1 MEKITILLELTRRCN
16 LLCKHCYNSSC
27 IDSPLQL
34 SLDEVKVLIKDIKQI
49 ESKYSIERIILT
61 GGEFITMDNSKE
73 IFQLFRDNF
82 DCILRIETNGF
93 LFYKNKEILEEY
105 TADEFFLSVDKLH
118 GTLKDD
124 GSSDILDFFL
134 KNTDKNIV
142 ARITIDKGMEDLRD
156 AFIDKYHGNEK
167 LTIEA
172 KYISPSGRASENF
185 KKFKGFKF
193 NENPEL
199 FKCLAKNYI
208 HFNVS
213 RNWYCCYTACEL
225 SRFGKLGDKDLIT
238 KFESKYLS
246 EKMCAIRDRGIIEL
260 LCSKCNNE
268 EFYNKEFYYRCE
280 PCLYLQN
287 QSRPKIILVDL
298 PCVDT
303 TQDVYTKGFIFPTF
317 TEKYLKKILEDN
329 GIDVYYYNLNK
340 VSLMKS
346 INEINEL
353 KIPVYIHLVANKLYS
368 FNLFKKLVKNEILV
382 GGPLPKFES
391 KKFSDVL
398 VIKDELE
405 EDGILK
411 YFNIENK
418 SIWENPV
425 FCPNKIKN
433 NFTNE
438 SVTNDFAN
446 IILLSRGCLYRC
458 AFCIHACYHKKV
470 HIRNLQSIALELN
483 NYKNN
488 TSIYIAD
495 ASVGNLKL
503 YGEILDLLAIYKNIK
518 FSMNIRADQI
528 NQETIKKLLKI
539 NIDRLYIGVE
549 NPSDDKLKEY
559 NKGEKSNDII
569 NALQLLRNHN
579 IEYHLSFI
587 VSNDL
592 LDTDI
597 RKIDDIY
604 KAKTYSFHYYI
615 PYPGTLKY
623 NGELEYFNDKN
634 WPNKIY
640 KNDINIFKLKKEIS
654 NYFNY
659 PVNNYHTI
667 TPHDHTE
674 TFKIINK
681 KLNELEKLVNESNKR

>member
-1 MEKITILLELTRRCN
+1 MEKITVLLELTRRCN

-34 SLDEVKVLIKDIKQI
+34 SLDEVKILIDDIKKI
-49 ESKYSIERIILT
+49 EKKYPLERIILT

-93 LFYKNKEILEEY
+93 LFYKNKSLLDEY
-105 TADEFFLSVDKLH
+105 KVDEFFISVDKLH

-134 KNTDKNIV
+134 ENTDKNIV
-142 ARITIDKGMEDLRD
+142 ARITIDKGMEELRD
-156 AFIDKYHGNEK
+156 TFIDKYHDNEK

-172 KYISPSGRASENF
+172 KYISPSGRAGENF
-185 KKFKGFKF
+185 KSFKGFKF
-193 NENPEL
+193 HENPGL

-225 SRFGKLGDKDLIT
+225 SRFGKLGDKDLINQ
-238 KFESKYLS
+238 FENKYLS
-246 EKMCAIRDRGIIEL
+246 DKMCAIRDKGMIEL
-260 LCSKCNNE
+260 LDKDSNKD

-280 PCLYLQN
+280 PCLFLQKQN
-287 QSRPKIILVDL
+287 NPKIILVDL
-298 PCVDT
+298 PWVDT
-303 TQDVYTKGFIFPTF
+303 AQDVYTKGFIFPTF

-329 GIDVYYYNLNK
+329 GVQVYYYNLNK
-340 VSLMKS
+340 VSLKKAVKE
-346 INEINEL
+346 INEIGAP
-353 KIPVYIHLVANKLYS
+353 IYIHLVANKFYS
-368 FNLFKKLVKNEILV
+368 FNLFKKIVNNEILV

-391 KKFSDVL
+391 KKFKDV
-398 VIKDELE
+398 VIIKDELE
-405 EDGILK
+405 EDGILN
-411 YFNIENK
+411 YLNVENK
-418 SIWENPV
+418 NIWESPI
-425 FCPNKIKN
+425 FCPDKIKN
-433 NFTNE
+433 NFSNE
-438 SVTNDFAN
+438 TVTNDFAN

-483 NYKNN
+483 TYKSN

-495 ASVGNLKL
+495 ASVGNSKL
-503 YGEILDLLAIYKNIK
+503 YGDVLDLLSNYKHIK

-528 NQETIKKLLKI
+528 NEKTIEKLLNI

-549 NPSDDKLKEY
+549 NPNDDKLREY
-559 NKGEKSNDII
+559 NKGEKLVDIT
-569 NALQLLRNHN
+569 NALKLLRDNN

-592 LDTDI
+592 LDSDI
-597 RKIDDIY
+597 KLLDDTF

-615 PYPGTLKY
+615 PYPGTFKY
-623 NGELEYFNDKN
+623 NGDIEYFNDKN
-634 WPNKIY
+634 WPNKVFDEEI
-640 KNDINIFKLKKEIS
+640 DISRLKTEIS

-659 PVNNYHTI
+659 PINAYHTI

-681 KLNELEKLVNESNKR
+681 KLNELEKIVNESNK